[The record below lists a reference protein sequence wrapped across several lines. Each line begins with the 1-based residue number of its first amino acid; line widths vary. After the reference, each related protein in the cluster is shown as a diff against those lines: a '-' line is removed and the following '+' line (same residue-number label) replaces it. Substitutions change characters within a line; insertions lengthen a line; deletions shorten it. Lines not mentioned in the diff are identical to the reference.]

1 MFYLKEFLMHQYISL
16 WSKMN
21 SFQKTKQR
29 GLSLIEAAMVL
40 ALSAV
45 VVSGVMYYM
54 STANENLQNRKV
66 TEMFISITQ
75 HINALYSNQPKSAY
89 AELNRD
95 SGNQVLKKFFPGGE
109 EKSIINRLGKR
120 STGVTLNGIPG
131 VFSLY
136 GGRCPASISNS
147 TCAIVQYWIP
157 DSYSASDAYNQCV
170 AVISKNFGDSIL
182 AKQANGLG
190 KSIEGSNTDIQKIS
204 TICKKSSGITLY
216 IR

>member
-1 MFYLKEFLMHQYISL
+1 
-16 WSKMN
+16 MN

-75 HINALYSNQPKSAY
+75 HINSLYSNQPKSAY
-89 AELNRD
+89 AELNRN
-95 SGNQVLKKFFPGGE
+95 SGYQVIKKFFPGGE
-109 EKSIINRLGKR
+109 VKSITNRLGST

-136 GGRCPASISNS
+136 STSCSDPISGFS
-147 TCAIVQYWIP
+147 TCAAVQYWIP
-157 DSYSASDAYNQCV
+157 NSYSENDAYNQCV

-182 AKQANGLG
+182 AKQANGSG
-190 KSIEGSNTDIQKIS
+190 ASVAGSNTDIQKIS
-204 TICKKSSGITLY
+204 TICKNPAGITLL

>member
-1 MFYLKEFLMHQYISL
+1 
-16 WSKMN
+16 MN

-54 STANENLQNRKV
+54 STANENLQNRRV

-89 AELNRD
+89 SELNRD
-95 SGNQVLKKFFPGGE
+95 SGYKVLTKFFPGGQV
-109 EKSIINRLGKR
+109 KTITNRLGET
-120 STGVTLNGIPG
+120 STGITLNGIPG

-136 GGRCPASISNS
+136 NAKCSDKISGYS
-147 TCAIVQYWIP
+147 TCIAVQYWIP
-157 DSYSASDAYNQCV
+157 KSYSKNDAYNQCV

-182 AKQANGLG
+182 AKQANGKG
-190 KSIEGSNTDIQKIS
+190 ETVPGSNTDIQKIS
-204 TICKKSSGITLY
+204 TICQNAAGITLF

>member
-1 MFYLKEFLMHQYISL
+1 
-16 WSKMN
+16 MN

-89 AELNRD
+89 SELTPV
-95 SGNQVLKKFFPGGE
+95 SGYKVLTKFFPGGQV
-109 EKSIINRLGKR
+109 KHITNRVGST

-136 GGRCPASISNS
+136 GTKCPDINS
-147 TCAIVQYWIP
+147 TCIAVQYWIP
-157 DSYSASDAYNQCV
+157 KSYSENDAYNQCV

-182 AKQANGLG
+182 AKQANGKG
-190 KSIEGSNTDIQKIS
+190 EAVPGSNTDIQRIS
-204 TICKKSSGITLY
+204 TICQKAAGITLF

>member
-1 MFYLKEFLMHQYISL
+1 
-16 WSKMN
+16 MN

-45 VVSGVMYYM
+45 VVAGVMYYM

-89 AELNRD
+89 TELTKE
-95 SGNQVLKKFFPGGE
+95 SGYQVLKKFFPGGE
-109 EKSIINRLGKR
+109 VKSIKNRSGEI

-136 GGRCPASISNS
+136 GTTRCPDSRRS
-147 TCAIVQYWIP
+147 TCAVVQYWIP
-157 DSYSASDAYNQCV
+157 NSYSENDAYNQCV

-182 AKQANGLG
+182 AKQANGQG
-190 KSIEGSNTDIQKIS
+190 KSVVGSNTDIQKIS
-204 TICKKSSGITLY
+204 DICKMSSGITLF

>member
-1 MFYLKEFLMHQYISL
+1 
-16 WSKMN
+16 MN

-54 STANENLQNRKV
+54 STANENLQNRRV

-75 HINALYSNQPKSAY
+75 HINALYSNQSKSAY
-89 AELNRD
+89 TELTRD
-95 SGNQVLKKFFPGGE
+95 SGYQVLKKFFPGGE
-109 EKSIINRLGKR
+109 VKSITNRLGST

-136 GGRCPASISNS
+136 GTKCSDTISGFS
-147 TCAIVQYWIP
+147 TCAAVQYWIP
-157 DSYSASDAYNQCV
+157 KSYSENDAYNQCV

-182 AKQANGLG
+182 AKQANGSG
-190 KSIEGSNTDIQKIS
+190 ESVAGSNTDIQKIS
-204 TICKKSSGITLY
+204 TICKNPSGITLF

>member
-1 MFYLKEFLMHQYISL
+1 
-16 WSKMN
+16 
-21 SFQKTKQR
+21 
-29 GLSLIEAAMVL
+29 MVL

-54 STANENLQNRKV
+54 STANENLQNRRV

-89 AELNRD
+89 SELKRE
-95 SGNQVLKKFFPGGE
+95 SGYKILTKFFPSGQV
-109 EKSIINRLGKR
+109 KAITNRAGDT

-136 GGRCPASISNS
+136 GTGCSDKISGYNS
-147 TCAIVQYWIP
+147 TCIAVQYWIP
-157 DSYSASDAYNQCV
+157 KSYSKNDAYNQCV

-182 AKQANGLG
+182 AKQANGKG
-190 KSIEGSNTDIQKIS
+190 ESVPGSNTDIQRIS
-204 TICKKSSGITLY
+204 TICKNAAGITLY

>member
-1 MFYLKEFLMHQYISL
+1 
-16 WSKMN
+16 MN

-54 STANENLQNRKV
+54 STANENLQNKRV

-89 AELNRD
+89 SELTRE
-95 SGNQVLKKFFPGGE
+95 SGYKVLTKFFPSGQVKFITNREGT
-109 EKSIINRLGKR
+109 KSA
-120 STGVTLNGIPG
+120 GVTLNGIPG

-136 GGRCPASISNS
+136 GTECSDKISGYSN
-147 TCAIVQYWIP
+147 CIAVQYWIP
-157 DSYSASDAYNQCV
+157 KSYSENDAYNQCV

-182 AKQANGLG
+182 AKQANGRG
-190 KSIEGSNTDIQKIS
+190 ATVPGSNTDIQKIS
-204 TICKKSSGITLY
+204 TICENAAGITLF

>member
-1 MFYLKEFLMHQYISL
+1 
-16 WSKMN
+16 
-21 SFQKTKQR
+21 
-29 GLSLIEAAMVL
+29 MVL

-54 STANENLQNRKV
+54 STANENLQNRRV

-89 AELNRD
+89 SELERE
-95 SGNQVLKKFFPGGE
+95 SGYKVLTKFFPSGQV
-109 EKSIINRLGKR
+109 KSITNRAGKT
-120 STGVTLNGIPG
+120 STGITLNGIPG

-136 GGRCPASISNS
+136 SAKCSDKISGPS
-147 TCAIVQYWIP
+147 TCIAVQYWIP
-157 DSYSASDAYNQCV
+157 KSYSENDAYNQCV

-182 AKQANGLG
+182 AKQANGKG
-190 KSIEGSNTDIQKIS
+190 EAVPGSNTDIQRIS
-204 TICKKSSGITLY
+204 TICQKAAGITLF

>member
-1 MFYLKEFLMHQYISL
+1 
-16 WSKMN
+16 MN

-54 STANENLQNRKV
+54 STANENLQNRRV

-89 AELNRD
+89 SELKRD
-95 SGNQVLKKFFPGGE
+95 SGYKVLTKFFPSGQV
-109 EKSIINRLGKR
+109 KSIKNRTGQT

-136 GGRCPASISNS
+136 GRECPDKISGHS
-147 TCAIVQYWIP
+147 TCIAVQYWIP
-157 DSYSASDAYNQCV
+157 ESYSENDAYNQCV

-182 AKQANGLG
+182 AKQANGQG
-190 KSIEGSNTDIQKIS
+190 TSVPGSNTDIQTIS
-204 TICKKSSGITLY
+204 TICQNAAGITLF

>member
-1 MFYLKEFLMHQYISL
+1 
-16 WSKMN
+16 MN

-54 STANENLQNRKV
+54 STANENLQNRRV

-75 HINALYSNQPKSAY
+75 HINALYSNQSKSAY
-89 AELNRD
+89 TELTRD
-95 SGNQVLKKFFPGGE
+95 SGYQVLKKFFPGGE
-109 EKSIINRLGKR
+109 VKSITNRLGST

-136 GGRCPASISNS
+136 GTRCSDTISGFS
-147 TCAIVQYWIP
+147 TCAAVQYWIP
-157 DSYSASDAYNQCV
+157 NSYSENDAYNQCV

-182 AKQANGLG
+182 AKQANGSG
-190 KSIEGSNTDIQKIS
+190 VSVAGSNTDIQKIS
-204 TICKKSSGITLY
+204 TICKNPSGITLF

>member
-1 MFYLKEFLMHQYISL
+1 
-16 WSKMN
+16 MN

-54 STANENLQNRKV
+54 STANENLQNRKI

-89 AELNRD
+89 KELTRD
-95 SGNQVLKKFFPGGE
+95 SGYQVLKKFFPGGE
-109 EKSIINRLGKR
+109 EKSIINRSGEISK
-120 STGVTLNGIPG
+120 GITLNGIPG

-136 GGRCPASISNS
+136 GRNCYDAIRGNSI
-147 TCAIVQYWIP
+147 CAVVQYWIP
-157 DSYSASDAYNQCV
+157 NSYSENDAYNQCV

-182 AKQANGLG
+182 AKQSNGSG
-190 KSIEGSNTDIQKIS
+190 ISIEGSNTDIQKIS
-204 TICKKSSGITLY
+204 TICRNTSGITLF

>member
-1 MFYLKEFLMHQYISL
+1 
-16 WSKMN
+16 MN

-54 STANENLQNRKV
+54 STANENLQNRKI

-89 AELNRD
+89 NELTRD
-95 SGNQVLKKFFPGGE
+95 SGYQVLKKFFPGGE
-109 EKSIINRLGKR
+109 EKSIINRSGETSK
-120 STGVTLNGIPG
+120 GITLNGIPG

-136 GGRCPASISNS
+136 GRGCSDSIRGNS
-147 TCAIVQYWIP
+147 TCAVVQYWIP
-157 DSYSASDAYNQCV
+157 NSYSENDAYNQCV

-182 AKQANGLG
+182 AKQANGSG
-190 KSIEGSNTDIQKIS
+190 RSVEGSNTDIQEIS
-204 TICKKSSGITLY
+204 TICKNPSGITLL